1 VRSDGETLIAQP
13 HMEDERMWTLS
24 DVKSMDFHIQSS
36 NITFAEKMGLPNGSS
51 AGLGTPNGHI
61 DGGLDAAAPWGNG
74 NGAAARAGV
83 VH

>member
-1 VRSDGETLIAQP
+1 
-13 HMEDERMWTLS
+13 
-24 DVKSMDFHIQSS
+24 MDFHIQSS

-51 AGLGTPNGHI
+51 AGLSTPNGHI

-83 VH
+83 AH